1 MQERERTLR
10 EELALSQNKVS
21 SLSSENEDLRKQ
33 QSSPTEQWNIVPKQN
48 GVTTQP
54 YSRASTDYDSPPT
67 PKLSHTPMHSAPPKK
82 EVSPPTSSTWDSMHA
97 PKRMSYATQTLTRG
111 RQFANTRRV
120 AAPSPTP
127 SVVSVAP
134 TEGADGWWS

>member
-1 MQERERTLR
+1 MQKK
-10 EELALSQNKVS
+10 LAG
-21 SLSSENEDLRKQ
+21 LSSELEELRKTRD
-33 QSSPTEQWNIVPKQN
+33 SPLEQWNIVPKQN
-48 GVTTQP
+48 GVDHRP

-67 PKLSHTPMHSAPPKK
+67 PKLAHTGLPKASGK
-82 EVSPPTSSTWDSMHA
+82 SEVSPPPASSTWDSMHA
-97 PKRMSYATQTLTRG
+97 PNRASFVAQATPRG
-111 RQFANTRRV
+111 RQFASARRV